1 MELKDIC
8 VNKVRKNKCKKLVVD
23 ICLGTND
30 IDKTFKQ
37 TSQQQEEVQRS
48 VFKRLSSLDG
58 QLQLYIA
65 DKYYNG
71 SMPWQKGGRRI

>member
-1 MELKDIC
+1 MELRDIC
-8 VNKVRKNKCKKLVVD
+8 VNKVRKNKCKRLVVD
-23 ICLGTND
+23 ICLG
-30 IDKTFKQ
+30 DKCPFKQ
-37 TSQQQEEVQRS
+37 TSQQQEQSQRS

>member
-1 MELKDIC
+1 MELRDIC
-8 VNKVRKNKCKKLVVD
+8 VNKVRKNKCKRLVVD
-23 ICLGTND
+23 ICLG
-30 IDKTFKQ
+30 DKCPFKQ
-37 TSQQQEEVQRS
+37 TSKQQEEAQRI
-48 VFKRLSSLDG
+48 VFKRLDSLDL

>member
-1 MELKDIC
+1 MELRDIC
-8 VNKVRKNKCKKLVVD
+8 VNKVRKNKCKRLVVD
-23 ICLGTND
+23 ICLG
-30 IDKTFKQ
+30 DKCTFKQ
-37 TSQQQEEVQRS
+37 TSEQQEQSQRS

-71 SMPWQKGGRRI
+71 SMPWQKGGRMI

>member
-23 ICLGTND
+23 ICLG
-30 IDKTFKQ
+30 DKCPFKQ

-48 VFKRLSSLDG
+48 VFKRLGSLDG

-71 SMPWQKGGRRI
+71 SMPWQKGGRGI

>member
-1 MELKDIC
+1 MELRDIC

-23 ICLGTND
+23 ICLGE
-30 IDKTFKQ
+30 KCPFRQ
-37 TSQQQEEVQRS
+37 TGKQQEEAQKS

-58 QLQLYIA
+58 QLQLYIS

>member
-1 MELKDIC
+1 MELRDIC
-8 VNKVRKNKCKKLVVD
+8 VNKVRKNKCKRLVVD
-23 ICLGTND
+23 ICLGD
-30 IDKTFKQ
+30 ACHFKQ
-37 TSQQQEEVQRS
+37 TSKQQEEAQRS

>member
-23 ICLGTND
+23 ICLG
-30 IDKTFKQ
+30 DKCPFKQ
-37 TSQQQEEVQRS
+37 TSQQQEEAQRS
-48 VFKRLSSLDG
+48 VFKRLGSLDG

-71 SMPWQKGGRRI
+71 SMPWQKGGRGI